1 MVFLARIKAGGGEM
15 MSPCDCF
22 LHATAPPLNPPSSLA
37 AAAPGARWRDSNLSF
52 QSSAVSAPARNVET
66 SPNLVVPCT
75 VHTQAAERKKSGRWV
90 KYGGSIPAMLEA
102 LERNEDIGEALRPW
116 RDTMSNRE
124 RTIILKEQKDWRRAV
139 EIFNWFRRR
148 RRHEVNVIH
157 YNVVLCAVGRA
168 RRWDLVARLWHEMHS
183 GGVAPD
189 NSTYGTLIDVHCKGG
204 RERMA
209 LLWLGDMIKRGL
221 LPDEITMSI
230 VLQVHKKAGE
240 YEKAELFFKRWSL
253 ESDVKMKGH
262 PCYSLYTYNTLIDT
276 YGKAG
281 QLEKVSDT
289 FNQMLREG
297 VSPNVV
303 TFNTMIHVWGKHRRM
318 EQVASLM
325 RTMEEFQCLP
335 DTRTYNILIS
345 LYREINDIDVAEYYF
360 RKMKAENLLPDV
372 VSCRTLL
379 YGYSIKG
386 MVTEAQALL
395 KEMYERNMVIDEY
408 TQSAVT
414 RMYVDAGML
423 EQAWCWFEKFNYQLN
438 SECFSANI
446 DAFGERGHILLA
458 EKAFMCC
465 IKRKMLSTCVCNVMI
480 KAYGLVEKLDEA
492 CEIADGMERYGILPD
507 YLTYSSLIH
516 LMSTA
521 KLPEKALYYLRKMQA
536 AKLLIDCVPYS
547 VVISCFAKNGNLH
560 MVDCLFREMITSGIQ
575 ADTYVYSILIDA
587 YAEVGDVQKAEAYFG
602 LLKKAGLC
610 ESATIYNSLIKLY
623 TKVVY
628 LAEAQK
634 TYKLLKSLNADTNLY
649 ASNCMIDLYS
659 DHCMVK
665 EAREIF
671 ENLKVTGKANEFSHA
686 MMVCLYKKIARFD
699 EAHRISKKMQASGFL
714 TQALSYNSVIQM
726 YVSGGR
732 MEDALKI
739 FQKMLASNTPPNDA
753 TFKAL
758 KIILVKRG
766 VSNNDIRRLEL
777 LRKNRIHDC
786 LRHWYRMLCM
796 AVRSGGSS
804 SRRISDNSA
813 LRTHIF
819 DIGNSKSG
827 KRNTRKHVTS

>member
-1 MVFLARIKAGGGEM
+1 M

-52 QSSAVSAPARNVET
+52 QCSAVSAPARNVET

-75 VHTQAAERKKSGRWV
+75 VHMQAAERKESGRWV

-148 RRHEVNVIH
+148 RRHELNVIH

-168 RRWDLVARLWHEMHS
+168 RRWDLAARLWHEMHS
-183 GGVAPD
+183 GGVVPD

-253 ESDVKMKGH
+253 ESDVKMEGH

-360 RKMKAENLLPDV
+360 RKMKTENLLPDV

-395 KEMYERNMVIDEY
+395 KEMYERNLVIDEY

-423 EQAWCWFEKFNYQLN
+423 EQAWRWFEKFNYQIN
-438 SECFSANI
+438 SECFSAYI

-507 YLTYSSLIH
+507 NLTYSSLIH

-547 VVISCFAKNGNLH
+547 VVISSFAK
-560 MVDCLFREMITSGIQ
+560 S
-575 ADTYVYSILIDA
+575 
-587 YAEVGDVQKAEAYFG
+587 
-602 LLKKAGLC
+602 
-610 ESATIYNSLIKLY
+610 
-623 TKVVY
+623 
-628 LAEAQK
+628 
-634 TYKLLKSLNADTNLY
+634 
-649 ASNCMIDLYS
+649 
-659 DHCMVK
+659 
-665 EAREIF
+665 EIF

-699 EAHRISKKMQASGFL
+699 EAHRISKEMQASGFL

-758 KIILVKRG
+758 KIILVKGG

>member
-1 MVFLARIKAGGGEM
+1 M

-52 QSSAVSAPARNVET
+52 QCSAVSAPARNVET

-75 VHTQAAERKKSGRWV
+75 VHMQAAERKESGRWV

-148 RRHEVNVIH
+148 RRHELNVIH

-168 RRWDLVARLWHEMHS
+168 RRWDLAARLWHEMHS
-183 GGVAPD
+183 GGVVPD

-253 ESDVKMKGH
+253 ESDVKMEGH

-360 RKMKAENLLPDV
+360 RKMKTENLLPDV

-395 KEMYERNMVIDEY
+395 KEMYERNLVIDEY

-423 EQAWCWFEKFNYQLN
+423 EQAWRWFEKFNYQIN
-438 SECFSANI
+438 SECFSAYI

-507 YLTYSSLIH
+507 NLTYSSLIH

-547 VVISCFAKNGNLH
+547 VV
-560 MVDCLFREMITSGIQ
+560 
-575 ADTYVYSILIDA
+575 
-587 YAEVGDVQKAEAYFG
+587 
-602 LLKKAGLC
+602 
-610 ESATIYNSLIKLY
+610 
-623 TKVVY
+623 
-628 LAEAQK
+628 
-634 TYKLLKSLNADTNLY
+634 
-649 ASNCMIDLYS
+649 
-659 DHCMVK
+659 
-665 EAREIF
+665 
-671 ENLKVTGKANEFSHA
+671 TGKANEFSHA

-699 EAHRISKKMQASGFL
+699 EAHRISKEMQASGFL

-758 KIILVKRG
+758 KIILVKGG

-827 KRNTRKHVTS
+827 KRNTRKHLLEVFNLEKSMENGTKAVDVGQRQLKIMEECLAATIPDSQSFVHSALLSGLASIT